1 MDAWI
6 ESLVLAIVV
15 IAAGFVALG
24 SRADARQTWLA
35 AASSPPTATSA
46 AADVRCIALHAG
58 PRAHQPKC
66 ATSATPLTHES
77 GMSTVLHDGD

>member
-15 IAAGFVALG
+15 IAAGVAAVG
-24 SRADARQTWLA
+24 SRADAWRPPLA
-35 AASSPPTATSA
+35 PSPAIAATA

-66 ATSATPLTHES
+66 ATSATPLAGDSDTRI
-77 GMSTVLHDGD
+77 VLRDGD

>member
-35 AASSPPTATSA
+35 AASSPPIATAG

-66 ATSATPLTHES
+66 ATTATP
-77 GMSTVLHDGD
+77 GMNTVLRDGD

>member
-6 ESLVLAIVV
+6 ESVVLAIVV
-15 IAAGFVALG
+15 IAAGFAALG
-24 SRADARQTWLA
+24 SRADAWQPSLA
-35 AASSPPTATSA
+35 ASPAIATTA

-66 ATSATPLTHES
+66 ATSATPLTDDS
-77 GMSTVLHDGD
+77 DMRTVLRDGD